1 MAKPRPRL
9 PPVTSARRGRMQ
21 AESISERSEGANE
34 RRRSTILGRMFGAE
48 KVTARGAS
56 DDLRSMAESE
66 RPRWY
71 GHSYNRAGLYRLP
84 GARRRGPPWAAP
96 GLRRSLQ
103 RPPRRRR
110 APRRAGTGQTV
121 ARA

>member
-71 GHSYNRAGLYRLP
+71 GHSYNRAGLYRLAEALGWMPPGPRPAPAPSLRRLPPRWVSRARAGRRTTP
-84 GARRRGPPWAAP
+84 GA
-96 GLRRSLQ
+96 
-103 RPPRRRR
+103 
-110 APRRAGTGQTV
+110 
-121 ARA
+121 